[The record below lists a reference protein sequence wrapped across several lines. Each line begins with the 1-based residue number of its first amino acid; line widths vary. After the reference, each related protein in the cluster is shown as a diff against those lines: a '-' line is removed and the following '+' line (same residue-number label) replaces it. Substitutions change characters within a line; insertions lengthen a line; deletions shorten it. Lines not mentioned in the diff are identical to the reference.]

1 MWETVDKIVK
11 SGINKIYP
19 GAVLLVGRPGEILY
33 EKSYG
38 TIDGVRKT
46 QLDTIYDIASL
57 TKVVATTTAV
67 MKLFEEGLLHLNDRL
82 GYFLPVEGKKAD
94 ITIFQLL
101 THTSGMAPYTE
112 LWKHLK
118 GKALLE
124 EILKIQP
131 VYEPGKIVYSCLN
144 FITLMAVVEAVSGTS
159 FDEFVYSILYP
170 IGMNNTSFNPEK
182 YENIAPTSIRE
193 GKRLIGEPD
202 DELAYYLGGVSGNA
216 GLFSSARDLFIFMSA
231 LLKGEIMRKKIVNL
245 FSQHVVD
252 SHGKRRHLGW
262 EAPYNG
268 SSAGDIL
275 LHLDHAF
282 GHTGF
287 TGTSIWC
294 DGEKFVILLTNRV
307 FIKRFSEG
315 IGRIRILLH
324 NVVFGGL

>member
-1 MWETVDKIVK
+1 MWDTVDKIVE

-19 GAVLLVGRPGEILY
+19 GAVLLIGRPGKILY

-38 TIDGVRKT
+38 TIDGNRKT
-46 QLDTIYDIASL
+46 ELDTVYDIASL

-67 MKLFEEGLLHLNDRL
+67 MRLFEDGALHLNDRI
-82 GYFLPVEGKKAD
+82 GSFLPVEGKKAD
-94 ITIFQLL
+94 ITILQLL
-101 THTSGMAPYTE
+101 THTSGMEPYTE
-112 LWKHLK
+112 LWKRLK

-131 VYEPGKIVYSCLN
+131 IYESGKIVYSCLN
-144 FITLMAVVEAVSGTS
+144 FITLMAVVETVSGVP
-159 FDEFVYSILYP
+159 FDEFVHSILRP
-170 IGMNNTSFNPEK
+170 SGMNSTCFKPGEND
-182 YENIAPTSIRE
+182 NIAPTSIRE
-193 GKRLIGEPD
+193 GKRLIGVPD

-216 GLFSSARDLFIFMSA
+216 GLFSNARDLFIFMSA
-231 LLKGEIMRKKIVNL
+231 LLKGKIV
-245 FSQHVVD
+245 SRKVVD
-252 SHGKRRHLGW
+252 LFLNYVVASNGKRRHLGW
-262 EAPYNG
+262 EAPYDG

-275 LHLDHAF
+275 LHSDHAF

-294 DGEKFVILLTNRV
+294 DGETFVILLTNRV